1 MYSPI
6 ANILNEKNKF
16 KKQKIHFYNTMKVK
30 SIGQKILH
38 FPLTK
43 ILIGIIV
50 VAGIYGVSQN
60 FLRELLE
67 LSSITKEL
75 SNLIAGVISSILTIV
90 FYILLYKF
98 YEKRR
103 ITEFSKK
110 GIVKNLSIGILL
122 GATLQ
127 SLTIF
132 VIYLKGGYTV
142 LSINPILFILPPL
155 TMAFTSAIFEEILFR
170 GILFR
175 IIEERL
181 GSYIALLIS
190 ALIFGALHIANP
202 NSSISAGIGLAIQAG
217 LLLAAAYIYSR
228 NLWFP
233 IAIHFAWNFTQSAI
247 FGANVSG
254 NAISKTLITSKIEG
268 AEWFTGGQ
276 FGPEGSIQATL
287 FCLIATIILLILSYR
302 KGKTVSPYW
311 NRTTN
316 QEQKT

>member
-1 MYSPI
+1 
-6 ANILNEKNKF
+6 
-16 KKQKIHFYNTMKVK
+16 MKAK
-30 SIGQKILH
+30 SIGQKFLH

-60 FLRELLE
+60 LLRKLLE

-75 SNLIAGVISSILTIV
+75 NNLIAGVISSILAIV

-132 VIYLKGGYTV
+132 VIYIKGGYTV

-175 IIEERL
+175 IIEEKL
-181 GSYIALLIS
+181 GSYLALLIS

-254 NAISKTLITSKIEG
+254 NTISKTLITSKIEG

-302 KGKTVSPYW
+302 KGKIISPYW

-316 QEQKT
+316 HEQKT